1 MKASFW
7 AAYADKTS
15 YQIGV
20 TIEVMDVMEAIA
32 SQLLFLPMNT

>member
-7 AAYADKTS
+7 TAYADKTS

-20 TIEVMDVMEAIA
+20 TIEVMEAIA